1 MVPAACESSRD
12 LSTGPSTFPS
22 TLTPF
27 VVPAPGFS
35 AFVFREGVSG
45 GLGGK
50 GWGFSAASGVKQV
63 ALLRQ
68 QDGSGSA
75 GHRLV

>member
-12 LSTGPSTFPS
+12 LSPGPSTFPS

-35 AFVFREGVSG
+35 VLRGVSRGVG
-45 GLGGK
+45 GRSGG
-50 GWGFSAASGVKQV
+50 FQRASGVKQV
-63 ALLRQ
+63 GLLRQ
-68 QDGSGSA
+68 KDGSGSA
-75 GHRLV
+75 EHRLV